1 MGKKRII
8 IAVVLL
14 FTAAVA
20 GGGIF
25 YFVNRQQ
32 EPLEYVV
39 HRSASYEKDG
49 MDYYSEDYPQVYS
62 EELGIIFGEGY
73 KVGEKKSVYMEGEDC
88 DCGICSTG
96 YWYDTWEV
104 TYHDQAGETF
114 TQTID
119 NRYSLE
125 YLELTWLKNHLAQY
139 YEKKYIVKFFDEG
152 TFEELSWND
161 HYCSVHIGIGVY
173 NCPSNKEMYEKVSAG
188 NGKYKRQ
195 LLASYKDPVTMI
207 RLPEIN
213 YDEVYNQFPMETSFY
228 FSIDDKELSGEEK
241 AVHEKEIK
249 SRALEMI
256 DEILRDTEDTCNIR
270 VDITSANGY
279 EDLYDG
285 TGEWNYYIL
294 QGKQIEFDGYDSFSR
309 AHADLYKGILW

>member
-8 IAVVLL
+8 IAAVLL

-49 MDYYSEDYPQVYS
+49 IDYYAEDYPQVYS

-104 TYHDQAGETF
+104 TYHDQAGDTF
-114 TQTID
+114 TQIID
-119 NRYSLE
+119 NRYSME
-125 YLELTWLKNHLAQY
+125 YLKLTWLKKHLAQY
-139 YEKKYIVKFFDEG
+139 YEKKYVADFFDEG
-152 TFEELSWND
+152 TFTDDSGCIV
-161 HYCSVHIGIGVY
+161 YMGIGGY
-173 NCPSNKEMYEKVSAG
+173 DSHTDKEMYEKVSAG
-188 NGKYKRQ
+188 HLKFLRKLQALNR
-195 LLASYKDPVTMI
+195 DPDTMI
-207 RLPEIN
+207 RFPEIN
-213 YDEVYNQFPMETSFY
+213 YNEVYNQFPMHTHISL
-228 FSIDDKELSGEEK
+228 SIDDKELSGEEK
-241 AVHEKEIK
+241 AAYEKAVR

-256 DEILRDTEDTCNIR
+256 DKILQDTENTCNFEVYI
-270 VDITSANGY
+270 DSAKGY

-285 TGEWNYYIL
+285 SRVWGYQFL
-294 QGKQIEFDGYDSFSR
+294 QGKPIETDGYYGFSR